1 MIENDLYKRQSALN
15 LNIPDKVVILGAGG
29 IGSWVAMSLGLIGV
43 KHLTLIDYDIIEKH
57 NLNRTLYREDDIYL
71 KKVHALTD
79 LLMERREDI
88 DITVFDRRVEDL
100 QAFEMEDLKD
110 TLIIDARDVFDELPI
125 QLKDNPLIKL
135 GYDGLSVTI
144 ILNPIYSKIWETE
157 ENRGYEIIPSFLAP
171 CQFLATML
179 TTLITEPTFNM
190 DNIVNKSIN
199 FNINEHFMGLI

>member
-57 NLNRTLYREDDIYL
+57 NLNRTLYREDDIDL